1 MGRGH
6 LWWDGWEGHSE
17 GAVCAEEESGVGTAC
32 RVEGTAGAKA
42 WRWEVAYSSGGRGS
56 GQWGWGQMTEES
68 AGAWWSVARGAGL
81 VFNSLDAVGGLC
93 ATENHGLIHVLQ
105 NAVAA

>member
-1 MGRGH
+1 MPSG
-6 LWWDGWEGHSE
+6 GHSRCKGLE
-17 GAVCAEEESGVGTAC
+17 MGSGLLQWRKRKWAVGLGTNDGGVG
-32 RVEGTAGAKA
+32 
-42 WRWEVAYSSGGRGS
+42 
-56 GQWGWGQMTEES
+56 WGLAECGK
-68 AGAWWSVARGAGL
+68 GAGL